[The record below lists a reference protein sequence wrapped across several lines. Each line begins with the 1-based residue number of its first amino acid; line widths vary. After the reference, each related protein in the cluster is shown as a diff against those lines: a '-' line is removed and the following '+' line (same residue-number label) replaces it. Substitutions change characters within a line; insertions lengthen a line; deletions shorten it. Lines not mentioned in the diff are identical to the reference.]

1 MRDGAGQVGWPWGH
15 GQHWPNVGQVALAA
29 RVDRVG
35 AQVGMGVV
43 AHGITAGMAAVA
55 QGVAPAAAGG
65 GSPHRHRP
73 EATGAGATVTGAAP
87 PGLTTGSPTPAFMR
101 PLMGTAGYAR
111 ATSSC

>member
-1 MRDGAGQVGWPWGH
+1 MAWRHW
-15 GQHWPNVGQVALAA
+15 QHLPNVGQVALAA
-29 RVDRVG
+29 PVDRVV
-35 AQVGMGVV
+35 AQVGMRVV
-43 AHGITAGMAAVA
+43 AHGIMAGMVAVA

-65 GSPHRHRP
+65 GSPHRHRHRP

-101 PLMGTAGYAR
+101 PLTGTAGYAR